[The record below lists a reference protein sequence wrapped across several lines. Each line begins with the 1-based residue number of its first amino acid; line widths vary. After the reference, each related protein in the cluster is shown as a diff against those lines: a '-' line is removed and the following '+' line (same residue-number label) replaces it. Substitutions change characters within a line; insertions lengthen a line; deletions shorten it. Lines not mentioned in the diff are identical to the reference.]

1 MCRWRKNDSQGRVGD
16 ESCVCA
22 RCWYRTCAVGDSAW
36 LTLPPEDSMRREGYV
51 ENGEIYWQTRVLL
64 QAKNSYARDGAEEEE
79 KHFWPRG
86 PLSDHGLII
95 VLSH

>member
-1 MCRWRKNDSQGRVGD
+1 
-16 ESCVCA
+16 
-22 RCWYRTCAVGDSAW
+22 
-36 LTLPPEDSMRREGYV
+36 MRREGYV